1 MGFKATNNA
10 KDEEA
15 FAQSSISTF
24 FEFKFDLHKNL

>member
-15 FAQSSISTF
+15 FASTF
-24 FEFKFDLHKNL
+24 FEFKFDLHKNLKEL